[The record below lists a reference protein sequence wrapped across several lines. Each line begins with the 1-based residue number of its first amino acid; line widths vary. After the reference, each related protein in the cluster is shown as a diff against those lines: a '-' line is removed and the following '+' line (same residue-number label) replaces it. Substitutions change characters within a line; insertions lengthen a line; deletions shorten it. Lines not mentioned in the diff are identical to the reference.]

1 MRVCARVFVRA
12 ARFPRADRPT
22 GVTALC
28 SRPPCHQRARSRLRH
43 AHARAHGVQLV
54 ALVTNGVVNV
64 AIPLFFVAL
73 ALARSRQQMDGGHTA
88 MWTKENQGTYR
99 FMFRG

>member
-1 MRVCARVFVRA
+1 M
-12 ARFPRADRPT
+12 
-22 GVTALC
+22 
-28 SRPPCHQRARSRLRH
+28 
-43 AHARAHGVQLV
+43 
-54 ALVTNGVVNV
+54 TNGVVNV